1 MQSYQG
7 EIRLFPN
14 WPNDKKAEFHSL
26 RAVGGFLVSA
36 HFSEGMTQRVDIL
49 SEAGSTLRLL
59 SPWKNGV
66 TCTTSSGTQRL
77 NDKVIEIATKVG
89 ERLSFA
95 I

>member
-1 MQSYQG
+1 
-7 EIRLFPN
+7 
-14 WPNDKKAEFHSL
+14 
-26 RAVGGFLVSA
+26 
-36 HFSEGMTQRVDIL
+36 MTQRVDIL

-59 SPWKNGV
+59 SPWKDGV
-66 TCTTSSGTQRL
+66 NCTTSSGTQRL